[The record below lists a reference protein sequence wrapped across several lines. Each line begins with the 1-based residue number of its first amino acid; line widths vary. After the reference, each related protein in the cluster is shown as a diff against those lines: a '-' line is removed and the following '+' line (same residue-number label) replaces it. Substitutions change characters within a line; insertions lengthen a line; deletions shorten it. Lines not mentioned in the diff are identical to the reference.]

1 MNNVATLNHGP
12 VANVPATELVSV
24 LRSSLYPGA
33 AEASVLMVLSYC
45 KAAGLDP
52 MQKPVHIVPMWS
64 AAEGRLVDQVMPGI
78 GLYRIQ
84 AARTGQYAGVSE
96 PEYGPDVTED
106 IGGLSITYPA
116 WCKVVVRRAL
126 PCGKVA
132 EFAAV
137 ERWKENYATKK
148 SNVTTPNSMW
158 ARRPYAQL
166 AKCAEAQ
173 ALRKAFP
180 EIGSQPTADEMEGKE
195 IIDVRGERC
204 EDAPKAPARE
214 SGRPQLDEYPDE
226 QLAENLPKWRATI
239 ERGKSSPEHV
249 IAMISSRFQL
259 SPAQIEA
266 IQNLAPVEGEKA

>member
-1 MNNVATLNHGP
+1 MSNVATINQGGA
-12 VANVPATELVSV
+12 VANVPAAELVSV
-24 LRSSLYPGA
+24 LRNSLYPGA
-33 AEASVLMVLSYC
+33 AESSVLMVLSYC

-64 AAEGRLVDQVMPGI
+64 SAEGRLVDQVMPGI

-96 PEYGPDVTED
+96 PEFGPDVTED
-106 IGGLSITYPA
+106 IGGQQITYPA
-116 WCKVVVRRAL
+116 WCKVIVRRAL
-126 PCGKVA
+126 PGGQVA

-148 SNVTTPNSMW
+148 NNVTTPNAMW

-195 IIDVRGERC
+195 IEVREV
-204 EDAPKAPARE
+204 DAPKATRAESERPAL
-214 SGRPQLDEYPDE
+214 PAYTAE
-226 QLAENLPKWRATI
+226 QMAENLPKWRAVI
-239 ERGKSSPEHV
+239 ESGRASPAQV
-249 IAMISSRFQL
+249 IDKVICKYQL
-259 SPAQIEA
+259 SPEQIEA
-266 IQNLAPVEGEKA
+266 IHQLAPIEGEQA